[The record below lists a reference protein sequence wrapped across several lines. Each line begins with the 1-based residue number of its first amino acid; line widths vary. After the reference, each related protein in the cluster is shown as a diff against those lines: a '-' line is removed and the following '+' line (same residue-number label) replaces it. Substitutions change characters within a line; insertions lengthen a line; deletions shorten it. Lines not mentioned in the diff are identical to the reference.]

1 MPDDGVSERRKLT
14 VTFNK
19 QMLNEHLN
27 MPGEVQQKSR
37 EPERASFSN
46 MNTKS
51 GNNHILCALE
61 SDARDMELKAE
72 RRGAES

>member
-1 MPDDGVSERRKLT
+1 
-14 VTFNK
+14 
-19 QMLNEHLN
+19 

-37 EPERASFSN
+37 EPERASFNN

-51 GNNHILCALE
+51 GNEHILCALE
-61 SDARDMELKAE
+61 SDAKDRELEAE

>member
-14 VTFNK
+14 VIFNK
-19 QMLNEHLN
+19 QMHLN

-37 EPERASFSN
+37 EPERASFNN

-61 SDARDMELKAE
+61 SDAKDRELEAE